1 MLRFSKPPSSFVC
14 FLFALVA
21 IGAATGY
28 FFDALGLA
36 AFFFFVASIDGK
48 PAWNFWFSPQ
58 KGASGRASMARAAQS
73 QQRAVPNKRLG
84 ERP

>member
-1 MLRFSKPPSSFVC
+1 MLRFSKPPISFVC

-58 KGASGRASMARAAQS
+58 KANGRATTARAAQS